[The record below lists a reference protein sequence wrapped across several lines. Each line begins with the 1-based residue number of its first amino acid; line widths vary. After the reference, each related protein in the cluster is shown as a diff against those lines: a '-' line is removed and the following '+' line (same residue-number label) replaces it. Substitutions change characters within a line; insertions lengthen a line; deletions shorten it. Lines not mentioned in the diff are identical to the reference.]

1 MRKMEKILITG
12 SSGFIGSNLVKN
24 LINKSFL
31 IFGIDKIEP
40 NFSHQ
45 CYRFINCD
53 ILNGEKLAKTI
64 LEVEPDIVIHLAA
77 RIDLDEKKNLSGYN
91 ANIQGVRNLIE
102 AISQCSSVKR
112 CIYTSSQLVCRVGY
126 VPSYDEDYQ
135 PNTLYGQSK
144 VLTERI
150 VRELDGGSVEWCLV
164 RPTTVWGPGMSEHYQ
179 KFIRMIEKGRYFH
192 VGNRP
197 LYKSFS
203 YIGNIVHQYYCLM
216 GAPIEQIHGQTFYLA
231 DYEPFTLRD
240 WTNALQRELGAKPI
254 PTYPVFLVK
263 LVARLGDA
271 LNLLGLKSF
280 PFNSFRLNNVLT
292 EYVFDLSK
300 TEKVCGALPYSFD
313 EAVSE
318 TIRWIREMP
327 KVLQTPRKNRKYRLN
342 VKS

>member
-1 MRKMEKILITG
+1 MNKVFITG
-12 SSGFIGSNLVKN
+12 SSGFIGNHLVR
-24 LINKSFL
+24 FL
-31 IFGIDKIEP
+31 IEKGFLVFGIDKIKP
-40 NFSHQ
+40 KSSHRS
-45 CYRFINCD
+45 YKFINFD
-53 ILNGEKLAKTI
+53 ILNGEKLAETI
-64 LEVEPDIVIHLAA
+64 LEIEPDIVIHLAA
-77 RIDLDEKKNLSGYN
+77 RTDLDETEDINGY
-91 ANIQGVRNLIE
+91 ASNIQGVRNL
-102 AISQCSSVKR
+102 AKAVFCCPTVKR

-126 VPSYDEDYQ
+126 IPNHDEDYQ

-144 VLTERI
+144 VFTEKI
-150 VRELDGGSVEWCLV
+150 VRELDGGRVEWCLV
-164 RPTTVWGPGMSEHYQ
+164 RPTTVWGPGMSDHYQ

-197 LYKSFS
+197 LCKSYS
-203 YIGNIVHQYYCLM
+203 YIGNIVHQYYCLIN
-216 GAPIEQIHGQTFYLA
+216 APREQIHRQTFYLA

-254 PTYPVFLVK
+254 PTYPIFLVK

-300 TEKVCGALPYSFD
+300 TEKVCGPLPYSFD

-318 TIRWIREMP
+318 TIQWIKEMP
-327 KVLQTPRKNRKYRLN
+327 KVLQTSQENRKYRLN
-342 VKS
+342 VRS